1 MTAATIE
8 RSMIVRLI
16 SRLLVVVITAGS
28 ILVPATSLADTKRF
42 RAAGG
47 PGSFRWEPSV
57 RRIVRR
63 DRIVWTNPTGASH
76 TVTAYRGRW
85 SKNTLISPGERTA
98 RRFRRAGLYK
108 FRCTIN
114 AGTPAAHSTLQDGR
128 CSGMCGRV
136 RVRRA

>member
-1 MTAATIE
+1 MPAATIE
-8 RSMIVRLI
+8 RGTIVRLI

-42 RAAGG
+42 RAAGQ

-57 RRIVRR
+57 RRIFKR
-63 DRIVWTNPTGASH
+63 DRIVWTNPTGVSH

-85 SKNTLISPGERTA
+85 SKNTLIGPGERTA

-108 FRCTIN
+108 FRCTI
-114 AGTPAAHSTLQDGR
+114 AGHSSLQDGR
-128 CSGMCGRV
+128 CSGMCGKV
-136 RVRRA
+136 RVRRP